1 MRPDPHSCADTSQP
15 RTRHVDVDLRPDFD
29 ARTVRAETT
38 LHLSDAGQGPF
49 DLDTRGLVVESVE
62 SADGKPL
69 RYELSRAQPILGA
82 RLRVELPEGTRAV
95 RIRSTTARDAT
106 ALQWLEPGQTAG
118 MKRPFLYSQCQPIHA
133 RSILPLQDTPAIRI
147 TYRARLHAPE
157 GLRALMAAARRAP
170 DEFEM
175 PQPIPPYL
183 IAFAVGDLESRE
195 LSPRSAV
202 WAEPGV
208 VAGAAWEFAEM
219 ERIIAAAEALFGGYA
234 WERFDVLVLPPSF
247 PYGGMENPR
256 LAFLT
261 PSVVAGDRSLVN
273 VVAHELA
280 HAWTGNLVTNR
291 SANDFWLNEG
301 FTVYAERR
309 ILEML
314 EGRDRSE
321 LHAAVGR
328 QDLAVALR
336 RFEARPELTRLR
348 NDLAGIDPDEAYSSV
363 PYEKGYLLL
372 RHLEEKVGRAPWDAF
387 LREYL
392 DRFRFQSLATQD
404 FLDFLEDRLPG
415 AAERAD
421 VLRWV
426 DAPGLP
432 DDAPVPRAERLD
444 ELLVLAGK
452 GEVPDQADPT
462 ELLLYL
468 HALRTPSRATCEA
481 VEARYQIAK
490 RRSFELRTAFAVA
503 QLRAGM
509 AEGVEEARRIALAIG
524 RMKFLR
530 GIYVELHRNPAT
542 RSRAKEIFEEAR
554 GSYHPIAAQVIEGI
568 LRAN

>member
-49 DLDTRGLVVESVE
+49 DLDTRGLVIESVE

-95 RIRSTTARDAT
+95 RIRSTTGRDAT
-106 ALQWLEPGQTAG
+106 ALQWLEPAQTSG
-118 MKRPFLYSQCQPIHA
+118 RKQPFLYSQCQPIHA

-147 TYRARLHAPE
+147 TYQARLHAPE
-157 GLRALMAAARRAP
+157 GLRPLMAAARLRP
-170 DEFEM
+170 GRFEM
-175 PQPIPPYL
+175 PQPIAPYL

-195 LSPRSAV
+195 LSPRSAA
-202 WAEPGV
+202 WAEPSV
-208 VAGAAWEFAEM
+208 VEDAAFEFAAIEQLI
-219 ERIIAAAEALFGGYA
+219 EAAEALFGAYA

-261 PSVVAGDRSLVN
+261 PSILAGDRSLVN

-309 ILEML
+309 ILETV

-328 QDLAVALR
+328 QELSAAFR
-336 RFEARPELTRLR
+336 RFEATPELTRLR
-348 NDLAGIDPDEAYSSV
+348 NDLAGIDPDEAYSTV

-372 RHLEEKVGRAPWDAF
+372 RHLEETVGRTRWDSF
-387 LREYL
+387 LREFL
-392 DRFRFQSLATQD
+392 DRFRFQSLATQE
-404 FLDFLEDRLPG
+404 FLDFLEEKLPG
-415 AAERAD
+415 IVEGAG
-421 VLRWV
+421 VLRYV
-426 DAPGLP
+426 DGPMVP
-432 DDAPVPRAERLD
+432 DDAPVARAERLD
-444 ELLVLAGK
+444 QLL
-452 GEVPDQADPT
+452 
-462 ELLLYL
+462 
-468 HALRTPSRATCEA
+468 
-481 VEARYQIAK
+481 
-490 RRSFELRTAFAVA
+490 
-503 QLRAGM
+503 
-509 AEGVEEARRIALAIG
+509 
-524 RMKFLR
+524 
-530 GIYVELHRNPAT
+530 
-542 RSRAKEIFEEAR
+542 
-554 GSYHPIAAQVIEGI
+554 
-568 LRAN
+568 